1 MLVVVK
7 ASGCKGKW
15 LYSIVL
21 YIVVIDRAV
30 RDNSGLP
37 QFDKEE
43 RERERELFYSSVS

>member
-7 ASGCKGKW
+7 ASGC
-15 LYSIVL
+15 IVL

-30 RDNSGLP
+30 RDNCGLP

-43 RERERELFYSSVS
+43 RELFYDSES